1 MDSQFFLMLI
11 KIIIFLPLIIF
22 LIYLFIKYG
31 GNKLQDIQSGKYIKI
46 IERVPLSKENN
57 LLIIKI
63 GEEGYVISSTQN
75 KIEIMMEL
83 SEEELLKA
91 ESNNSIKEYKSIK
104 EIFEKL
110 KSKKEDNNE

>member
-22 LIYLFIKYG
+22 LIYLFVKYG